1 MPRKKCAYGFS
12 CANMLM
18 QPGLEPEDCPNAAT
32 CGTITS
38 LSERERAE
46 LQIARM
52 QNNRRIV
59 KAVKITPNWAAIR
72 LLNSRGCPQ
81 TTETIGVDASL
92 ANLSSAIERCRAE
105 LNELSTGYVAPIGV
119 EAHRYLVKRPGA
131 NYQYNK
137 LTSKDPLF
145 PPQVKDQKVK
155 VLHLSTDTDDRNI
168 TARCGIE
175 RRNRILQLKTQI
187 EAATNLLEVAI
198 EKVTETSIDEVVAR
212 HTLE

>member
-12 CANMLM
+12 CADMLM

-59 KAVKITPNWAAIR
+59 EAVRITPNWAAIR

-155 VLHLSTDTDDRNI
+155 TCSPPTPLF
-168 TARCGIE
+168 AP
-175 RRNRILQLKTQI
+175 
-187 EAATNLLEVAI
+187 NLLYQALVFPQSRELLQISIAI
-198 EKVTETSIDEVVAR
+198 STSLFTTAQGDR
-212 HTLE
+212 F

>member
-12 CANMLM
+12 CAAMLM
-18 QPGLEPEDCPNAAT
+18 QPGLEAEDCPNAAT

-38 LSERERAE
+38 LSEQERAE

-59 KAVKITPNWAAIR
+59 EATRITPNWAATR

-81 TTETIGVDASL
+81 TTETIGVDISL
-92 ANLSSAIERCRAE
+92 ANLSSAIERCRVE
-105 LNELSTGYVAPIGV
+105 LNELSTEYVAPVGA
-119 EAHRYLVKRPGA
+119 EAHRYLVKRPYGI
-131 NYQYNK
+131 YQYNK
-137 LTSKDPLF
+137 LTSKNPLF
-145 PPQVKDQKVK
+145 PPQIEDREVK
-155 VLHLSTDTDDRNI
+155 VLHLSHDTDDRNI

-198 EKVTETSIDEVVAR
+198 EKVTEVSIDEVVAR
-212 HTLE
+212 KCLE